1 MSSPPNTQLQS
12 SSRSLLALFF
22 PYWLALLQVFSLEC
36 LCSSQY
42 VCVYQQVEAEVQP
55 DISEKFEIVAVP
67 TFVFVQVRLACF
79 PSLLTPRPT
88 DLLISFLCLSF
99 NCLLIPW
106 CVCVCVWRCR
116 MGRPSTEWREPMLL
130 SSARRSQ
137 NTPSPQPPLQWEQE
151 PQQHSSQT
159 RRL

>member
-22 PYWLALLQVFSLEC
+22 LIGWHFCRFSHMNVFVLPNM
-36 LCSSQY
+36 
-42 VCVYQQVEAEVQP
+42 CVYRQVEAEAQP

-116 MGRPSTEWREPMLL
+116 MGRLSTEWREPMLL